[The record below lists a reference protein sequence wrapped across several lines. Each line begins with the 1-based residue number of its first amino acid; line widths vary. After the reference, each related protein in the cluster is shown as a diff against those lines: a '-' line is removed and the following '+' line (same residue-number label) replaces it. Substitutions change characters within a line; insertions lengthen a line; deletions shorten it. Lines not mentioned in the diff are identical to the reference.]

1 MYEETGIMKGSRIDV
16 KIHPPVETK
25 GLSRQEE
32 KQLCLDVEKTVKD
45 GVRELQEIQENR
57 NRKL

>member
-1 MYEETGIMKGSRIDV
+1 MKGARIDV
-16 KIHPPVETK
+16 KVHPPVETK

-45 GVRELQEIQENR
+45 GIRELQEIQENCNR
-57 NRKL
+57 NL